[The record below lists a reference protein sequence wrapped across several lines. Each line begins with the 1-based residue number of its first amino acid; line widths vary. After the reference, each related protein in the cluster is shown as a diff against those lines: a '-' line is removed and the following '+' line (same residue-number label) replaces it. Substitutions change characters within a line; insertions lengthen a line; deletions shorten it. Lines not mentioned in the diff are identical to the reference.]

1 MDATD
6 RKTQLFFPALGGFY
20 DWVRP
25 YVYPLMRFATGAIL
39 IPNGWDKVMAG
50 LAATVAT
57 MTRQGFPAPTLV
69 AVLVIAT
76 ETIGGLCVAIGLFT
90 RFWAAA
96 MAIELAI
103 IAFKVQLPNGYPR
116 FEQFLLWGILAF
128 AIALRGGGRCSVDR
142 LIGKEL

>member
-1 MDATD
+1 MGTAD
-6 RKTQLFFPALGGFY
+6 RKPELFFPALGGFY
-20 DWVRP
+20 DWVKP
-25 YVYPLMRFATGAIL
+25 YVYPLMRFATGAII
-39 IPNGWDKVMAG
+39 IPNGWPKVTAG
-50 LAATVAT
+50 LAATTAT
-57 MTRQGFPAPTLV
+57 MAHQGLPAPALAAIFVT
-69 AVLVIAT
+69 VI